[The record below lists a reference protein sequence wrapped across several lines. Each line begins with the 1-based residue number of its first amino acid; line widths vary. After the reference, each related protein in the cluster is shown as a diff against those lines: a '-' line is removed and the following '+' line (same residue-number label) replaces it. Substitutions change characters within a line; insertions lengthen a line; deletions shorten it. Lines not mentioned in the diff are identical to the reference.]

1 MDWKIDTA
9 EKLCFCRTNWTR
21 AKPKYPSYKFQ
32 YRPKQSVFLQ
42 KVSHHFDWIWSWND
56 IEWACITDPSSA
68 DSGNVDCD
76 PRESFQPLNS
86 VRPASAE
93 DNSRRPMPLELLLNS
108 TLVLEE
114 RQSSS
119 HHDESTEE
127 STAAAHQHL
136 MESMTISEKQCKH
149 LAALLAE
156 SEANEARLSQLT
168 EALKEEIRRTQRSEE
183 RQKHIENLEYLKNV
197 VLKVNHFYFQLLFE
211 KSKKKIEKC
220 LTVMGIEPGS
230 TWWEAVTLTITLTLL
245 YLLLWILNSCSL
257 VNDSTIIIL
266 LVYSC

>member
-1 MDWKIDTA
+1 
-9 EKLCFCRTNWTR
+9 
-21 AKPKYPSYKFQ
+21 
-32 YRPKQSVFLQ
+32 
-42 KVSHHFDWIWSWND
+42 
-56 IEWACITDPSSA
+56 
-68 DSGNVDCD
+68 
-76 PRESFQPLNS
+76 
-86 VRPASAE
+86 
-93 DNSRRPMPLELLLNS
+93 MPLELLLNS

-197 VLKVNHFYFQLLFE
+197 VLKFVTLPRGEERSRLVPVLTTLLRLSPNE
-211 KSKKKIEKC
+211 VQEVHQTLSKC
-220 LTVMGIEPGS
+220 LES
-230 TWWEAVTLTITLTLL
+230 TTPRPMAWGGVFN
-245 YLLLWILNSCSL
+245 LWAPSP
-257 VNDSTIIIL
+257 
-266 LVYSC
+266 

>member
-1 MDWKIDTA
+1 
-9 EKLCFCRTNWTR
+9 
-21 AKPKYPSYKFQ
+21 
-32 YRPKQSVFLQ
+32 
-42 KVSHHFDWIWSWND
+42 
-56 IEWACITDPSSA
+56 
-68 DSGNVDCD
+68 
-76 PRESFQPLNS
+76 
-86 VRPASAE
+86 
-93 DNSRRPMPLELLLNS
+93 MPLELLLNS

-245 YLLLWILNSCSL
+245 YLLL
-257 VNDSTIIIL
+257 
-266 LVYSC
+266 